1 MADRP
6 SVAGLTGRLTGMD
19 DRSAAPAHPITI
31 GGLHWMAWLFIAFAL
46 VDVAWF
52 VVGASFATRPSPTD
66 VLAYV
71 LQVVPAL
78 AAVLL
83 PAALLARHPDA
94 PGRLPILLAGTM
106 LLALVQGLFILAGP
120 LQPLLVSIAPASEE
134 LPQLAPLASLYDVL
148 TLLIAG
154 VGILAIGLGLSRAR
168 WYEDRT
174 GAWPA
179 AIVPV
184 TAIFA
189 TVVAVISVV
198 GGSLGAGPVPEAYV
212 VYLATDG
219 LLGILRLIAWAYIA
233 ATALRGW
240 RAGEDPVVG
249 WGLLAAASVVI
260 VLTLAL
266 INLGGIVPI
275 DPSGLVDAYGWAVLF
290 GYALGNL
297 VLLAAFAFGL
307 PAVDPVDEDRDG

>member
-1 MADRP
+1 MADDAAVP
-6 SVAGLTGRLTGMD
+6 AGPL
-19 DRSAAPAHPITI
+19 TI
-31 GGLHWMAWLFIAFAL
+31 GGLHWMAWLFVAFAL
-46 VDVAWF
+46 VDVVWF
-52 VVGASFATRPSPTD
+52 VVGASFGTNPSPTD
-66 VLAYV
+66 LLAYV

-94 PGRLPILLAGTM
+94 PSRLPILVVGTM

-120 LQPLLVSIAPASEE
+120 LQPLLASIAPPSED
-134 LPQLAPLASLYDVL
+134 LTQLAPLASLYDVL

-154 VGILAIGLGLSRAR
+154 IGILALGLGLSRAR
-168 WYEDRT
+168 GYEDRT
-174 GAWPA
+174 GHWPV

-184 TAIFA
+184 AAVFA

-212 VYLATDG
+212 VYLGADG
-219 LLGILRLIAWAYIA
+219 LLGVLRVSAWAYVA

-240 RAGEDPVVG
+240 RAGEDPIVG
-249 WGLLAAASVVI
+249 WRLIAAASVVI

-275 DPSGLVDAYGWAVLF
+275 DPSGLVEAYGWVVLWGF
-290 GYALGNL
+290 ALGNL
-297 VLLAAFAFGL
+297 ALLAAFVFGL
-307 PAVDPVDEDRDG
+307 PAVDPWGEDGEG

>member
-1 MADRP
+1 
-6 SVAGLTGRLTGMD
+6 MD
-19 DRSAAPAHPITI
+19 DRSAAPRGPITI

-52 VVGASFATRPSPTD
+52 VVGASFTTSPSATD
-66 VLAYV
+66 LLAYV
-71 LQVVPAL
+71 LQIVPAL
-78 AAVLL
+78 SAVLL

-94 PGRLPILLAGTM
+94 PGRLPVLLAGTM

-120 LQPLLVSIAPASEE
+120 LQPLLASIAPASED
-134 LPQLAPLASLYDVL
+134 LPQLAPLASLYDIL

-154 VGILAIGLGLSRAR
+154 IGILAIGLGLSRAR

-184 TAIFA
+184 AA
-189 TVVAVISVV
+189 VLSTVVAVISVV
-198 GGSLGAGPVPEAYV
+198 GGSLGGGPVPAAYV
-212 VYLATDG
+212 VYLAADG
-219 LLGILRLIAWAYIA
+219 LLGVLRVIAWAYVA

-249 WGLLAAASVVI
+249 WRLGAMASVVI

-275 DPSGLVDAYGWAVLF
+275 DPSGFVEVYGWVVLA
-290 GYALGNL
+290 GYALGNV
-297 VLLAAFAFGL
+297 VLLSSFLLGL
-307 PAVDPVDEDRDG
+307 PSVDPADEAHDG